1 MVLCEPSFLPIF
13 HFDATQGVVAPMVSP
28 HGVCVP
34 LTLPASSP
42 PPCPP
47 PPLPPFPPPPVTPP
61 PVTPP
66 PVTPPPPDLPVGVFV
81 SGEEIVK

>member
-1 MVLCEPSFLPIF
+1 VLGCRRDPRSDRELANYST
-13 HFDATQGVVAPMVSP
+13 A
-28 HGVCVP
+28 
-34 LTLPASSP
+34 
-42 PPCPP
+42 
-47 PPLPPFPPPPVTPP
+47 PP